1 MHTLLQSEPRG
12 ANESDSSVGS
22 LQSGSDY
29 SAGLTEGAGYNQS
42 RALFVVWVQLPTLG
56 RVLPS
61 MTEVR
66 AMESSKAGI
75 V

>member
-1 MHTLLQSEPRG
+1 MHTLLQKEPWG
-12 ANESDSSVGS
+12 ANESDSSVCS

-29 SAGLTEGAGYNQS
+29 CAGLTEGAGYNQS
-42 RALFVVWVQLPTLG
+42 RAVQLPTLG
-56 RVLPS
+56 RVLLS

-75 V
+75 VWLPAL